1 MNHLSGMQTP
11 ITGVNLL
18 YFYFNLF
25 IHISTLTLCYKQLA
39 QSITTTPFQVRYE
52 LYLYMLFF
60 QCAKIVKISI
70 THK

>member
-11 ITGVNLL
+11 IIGVNLL

-25 IHISTLTLCYKQLA
+25 IHISTLTLCYRQLA

-52 LYLYMLFF
+52 LYL
-60 QCAKIVKISI
+60 
-70 THK
+70 